1 MKSIAFACSG
11 EGRGHVSRVLAL
23 SDFFAGSH
31 RLSFWC
37 PSTVSPLLRQ
47 KYPEGD
53 INEVPYLELK
63 KQNHQIHYPDTLA
76 ANSRYLFQAPQ
87 IIQNLSE
94 AFRARRVTALISDF
108 EPFSVHAAAAAG
120 IPALNLNHPGI
131 VLKHLSIRPEA
142 LAAQTVAQLM
152 MPPAQENLICSFYD
166 GDLGPILRS
175 ELRYLTPVRGDY
187 FVVYSKE
194 DSRQRMLKALASFG
208 SIPFRLFPDKNQSF
222 DQALAGCR
230 GVIAPGGHQILSE
243 ALALEKPVLAFPQK
257 GQYEQLLNARM
268 LTLSG
273 WGLQGDMNSP
283 EEALDRFLS
292 EIDTYP
298 RPCGEPSRFNLR
310 DSTEEAAARLNTFVE
325 KAQNNQIL
333 SKRYQYGY
341 FTSILP
347 EKMKQLWGTPA

>member
-1 MKSIAFACSG
+1 
-11 EGRGHVSRVLAL
+11 
-23 SDFFAGSH
+23 
-31 RLSFWC
+31 
-37 PSTVSPLLRQ
+37 VSPLLRQ

-63 KQNHQIHYPDTLA
+63 KKNHQIHYPDTLA
-76 ANSRYLFQAPQ
+76 ANSRYLFQAPR
-87 IIQNLSE
+87 IIQDLSE
-94 AFRARRVTALISDF
+94 AFKARRVTALISDF

-131 VLKHLSIRPEA
+131 VLKHPSIRPEA

-166 GDLGPILRS
+166 GDLGPILRK
-175 ELRYLTPVRGDY
+175 ELRKITCTKGNY
-187 FVVYSKE
+187 FVVYTKE
-194 DSRQRMLKALASFG
+194 DSRQRMMKALGPYRSLSFQ
-208 SIPFRLFPDKNQSF
+208 FFPDETRNF
-222 DQALAGCR
+222 DQALGACR

-243 ALALEKPVLAFPQK
+243 ALALGKPVLAFPQK

-268 LTLSG
+268 LVESG
-273 WGLQGDMNSP
+273 WGIQGDMHSP
-283 EEALDRFLS
+283 ETGLKRFLDV
-292 EIDTYP
+292 IDSFP
-298 RPCGEPSRFNLR
+298 LPAREPHRFKLE
-310 DSTEEAAARLNTFVE
+310 DATEEAAARLNTFVE